1 MSMPMKVSKFEI
13 PSFIL
18 SHFIE
23 PYATQCYL
31 LSIEYHYAYLNKLL
45 ILLLKDCRRVNGV
58 VHLNLNDVINSLVK
72 RYVGADANIDWLVQ
86 DTVTAIHRVL
96 QSYFYHR
103 AEFDLSQPI
112 F

>member
-1 MSMPMKVSKFEI
+1 MSMPMKMSSYEI
-13 PSFIL
+13 PSFIS
-18 SHFIE
+18 SHYIT
-23 PYATQCYL
+23 PYVEQCYL
-31 LSIEYHYAYLNKLL
+31 VSIEYHYAYFNKLL

-58 VHLNLNDVINSLVK
+58 VHLNLNDVIDGLVK
-72 RYVGADANIDWLVQ
+72 KFGIAGANIDWLVQ

>member
-1 MSMPMKVSKFEI
+1 MKMSSYEI

-45 ILLLKDCRRVNGV
+45 ILLLKDCRRASGS
-58 VHLNLNDVINSLVK
+58 VHINLNDVINSLVK
-72 RYVGADANIDWLVQ
+72 KFGIAGANIDWLVQ
-86 DTVTAIHRVL
+86 DTVTAIYRRL

-103 AEFDLSQPI
+103 AEFDLASTSP
-112 F
+112 